1 MNKIKLESIWHRLAY
16 VLKDYSVHVSG
27 CIRREN
33 RLPYMAGEKIQIKV
47 KSRMSELY
55 SLAASLAGT
64 SGVAAAK
71 QRWNHG

>member
-1 MNKIKLESIWHRLAY
+1 MNKIKLESVWDRFAY
-16 VLKDYSVHVSG
+16 VLKDCFEHISG
-27 CIRREN
+27 CIGREN

-64 SGVAAAK
+64 SGVAAAT
-71 QRWNHG
+71 QGWNHG